1 MIAVLALFFATA
13 FPSNSKT
20 SWMRPE
26 SFHLT
31 IGMNRAAAVKALES
45 NGWKTKKGD
54 DAGQLVVDY
63 ADDKSLTLQFAGE
76 RLTSIRFELF
86 TILQDAP
93 KAFEEERA
101 FLRAVARQAASG
113 NEEDPHLRPQAAER
127 DGRAL
132 RRSEIGAG
140 AEGRGDAGG
149 AVLRSG
155 REVTPVILRLA

>member
-1 MIAVLALFFATA
+1 MIAVLAFFFATA

-31 IGMNRAAAVKALES
+31 IGMNRDAAVKALES

-54 DAGQLVVDY
+54 SAGQILVDY

-93 KAFEEERA
+93 KAFEEERV
-101 FLRAVARQAASG
+101 FLRESLGKPRKATKKVVIYDHKLP
-113 NEEDPHLRPQAAER
+113 NVM
-127 DGRAL
+127 
-132 RRSEIGAG
+132 
-140 AEGRGDAGG
+140 
-149 AVLRSG
+149 AVLSADPKSEQAQKGVGMLVVRYYD
-155 REVTPVILRLA
+155 PVK

>member
-31 IGMNRAAAVKALES
+31 IGMNRAAAVKTLES

-54 DAGQLVVDY
+54 SAGQIVVDY

-86 TILQDAP
+86 TILQEAP
-93 KAFEEERA
+93 KAFEEERV
-101 FLRAVARQAASG
+101 FLRESLGKPRKATKKVVIYDHKLP
-113 NEEDPHLRPQAAER
+113 NVM
-127 DGRAL
+127 
-132 RRSEIGAG
+132 
-140 AEGRGDAGG
+140 
-149 AVLRSG
+149 AVLSADPKSEQAQKGVGMLVVRYYD
-155 REVTPVILRLA
+155 PVK

>member
-1 MIAVLALFFATA
+1 MIAVLAIFFATA

-45 NGWKTKKGD
+45 NGWKTKRGD
-54 DAGQLVVDY
+54 GPGQLVVDY
-63 ADDKSLTLQFAGE
+63 ADDKSLTLEFYGE
-76 RLTSIRFELF
+76 RLKSIRFELF

-101 FLRAVARQAASG
+101 FLRESLG
-113 NEEDPHLRPQAAER
+113 RPRKNSNKIILYDQT
-127 DGRAL
+127 L
-132 RRSEIGAG
+132 PNIM
-140 AEGRGDAGG
+140 
-149 AVLRSG
+149 AVLSADPKSEQAQKGVGMMVVRYYD
-155 REVTPVILRLA
+155 PAPK

>member
-54 DAGQLVVDY
+54 SAGQLVVDY

-101 FLRAVARQAASG
+101 FLRASLGKPRQG
-113 NEEDPHLRPQAAER
+113 TKKILIYDHKLPNVM
-127 DGRAL
+127 
-132 RRSEIGAG
+132 
-140 AEGRGDAGG
+140 
-149 AVLRSG
+149 AVLSADPKSDQAQKGVGMVVVRYYDPA
-155 REVTPVILRLA
+155 VK

>member
-31 IGMNRAAAVKALES
+31 IGMNRAAAIKALES

-54 DAGQLVVDY
+54 AAGQLTVDY

-101 FLRAVARQAASG
+101 FLRQSLGKPRQGTSKILIYDHKLPNVMAILSA
-113 NEEDPHLRPQAAER
+113 DPKSEQAQKGVGMVVVR
-127 DGRAL
+127 YYD
-132 RRSEIGAG
+132 
-140 AEGRGDAGG
+140 
-149 AVLRSG
+149 
-155 REVTPVILRLA
+155 PVK